1 MRIIRGTRDAKG
13 NIITKQQEGGVARVR
28 CMKCQN
34 LAVPTILAN
43 GKQVLKCQG
52 CGANYTSTPMDR
64 PNAARVHPPRVTRPR
79 S

>member
-13 NIITKQQEGGVARVR
+13 NIITKQQEGGVARLR
-28 CMKCQN
+28 CMKCLR
-34 LAVPTILAN
+34 LAIPTTLPN

-52 CGANYTSTPMDR
+52 CGATFTSTAMDSK
-64 PNAARVHPPRVTRPR
+64 AAPTRPPRVTRPR